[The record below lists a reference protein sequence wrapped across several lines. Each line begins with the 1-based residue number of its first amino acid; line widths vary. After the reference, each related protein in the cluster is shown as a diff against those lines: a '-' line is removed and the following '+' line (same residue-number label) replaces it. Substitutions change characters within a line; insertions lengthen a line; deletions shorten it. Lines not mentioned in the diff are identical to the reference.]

1 MISYST
7 KGIVWHIFNPLENDA
22 DIWNLQVFNLQAFK
36 HGFYNSSHILKINL
50 NGIAGA
56 HTFVIPILSFFF
68 SINLSILPPIPY
80 DPDHSPDFLF
90 CFVSSFSHN

>member
-50 NGIAGA
+50 NGIAGFKVLLFFYKCT
-56 HTFVIPILSFFF
+56 HICDPNTFLLFF
-68 SINLSILPPIPY
+68 
-80 DPDHSPDFLF
+80 HQ
-90 CFVSSFSHN
+90 FVYFTSNPV